1 MMTDVLLY
9 TKNINKSFD
18 GKQYLKNISINIFKG
33 DFLLI
38 AGCNGSGKT
47 LLMKHLNGIY
57 PIKKKTLFFKGND
70 CYKQEKLMKKR
81 IGIVF
86 QNPDTQIVGL
96 TVRND
101 IEFGPKNLGY
111 SKEKIEET
119 VNRVINLM
127 EISHL
132 ADRNPH
138 TLSGGEKKRVTIAG
152 ILAMNPEIIIFD
164 EPFIGLDYPG
174 VISVTKSLIKLKKRG
189 ETVVVITH
197 DLEKV
202 LKYSNR
208 VIIMSEGE
216 VVNEG
221 TPENLINDFE
231 KWGIRRPV
239 QKSVKDMS
247 WLI

>member
-1 MMTDVLLY
+1 MTNTLLC
-9 TKNINKSFD
+9 TKRISKSFNE
-18 GKQYLKNISINIFKG
+18 KQYLKDVSLKIFKG
-33 DFLLI
+33 EFLVI

-47 LLMKHLNGIY
+47 LLIKHLNGIY
-57 PIKKKTLFFKGND
+57 PIKKDTLFFKGQD
-70 CYKQEKLMKKR
+70 CYKKEKEMKKR

-96 TVRND
+96 TVRSD
-101 IEFGPKNLGY
+101 IEFGPRNLGY
-111 SKEKIEET
+111 SKQRIDE
-119 VNRVINLM
+119 VVSRVIDVM

-174 VISVTKSLIKLKKRG
+174 VVSVTKSLIKLREHG

-202 LKYSNR
+202 LKYCNR
-208 VIIMSEGE
+208 VIIMSSGE
-216 VVNEG
+216 IVNEG
-221 TPENLINDFE
+221 SPEELIEDFE
-231 KWGIRRPV
+231 NWGIRRPV
-239 QKSVKDMS
+239 QQKVEDMT
-247 WLI
+247 WLT